1 MSTSRGLWRAKFV
14 LDRSLIAFP
23 QVTGLRQIGRMGGA
37 ARHRVF
43 PCWRVGCSR
52 PLENPTCPPSWP
64 QTPNEPDERARQ
76 AVSLI
81 TQSDPPPGTRVGGHN
96 DSCRAALRR
105 HKAPDQRACHY
116 DRRMPIPAAFD
127 LSGRVAVVTGAGS
140 PDGIGFASARLLS
153 RLGAAVMISATTDRV
168 AARVAE
174 LREEGFDAAGT
185 VADLTDEQAASRLV
199 AGALQR
205 WGALDIVVNN
215 AGMVSAA
222 SPVFESGTATAMTLP
237 TWQASLDRN
246 MTTSFLVTKAALP
259 TMIDRGWGRIV
270 MMASLTGPV
279 MAIRADVGYASA
291 KAGLTGLTRAL
302 ALDAAP
308 HGVTVNAVAPGWIA
322 TGSLTEEQR
331 NEGVATPM
339 GRSGSPEEVAA
350 VVAWLASPG
359 ASYVT
364 GQTVVVDG
372 GNSIAEQRSTPAAHE

>member
-1 MSTSRGLWRAKFV
+1 
-14 LDRSLIAFP
+14 
-23 QVTGLRQIGRMGGA
+23 
-37 ARHRVF
+37 
-43 PCWRVGCSR
+43 
-52 PLENPTCPPSWP
+52 
-64 QTPNEPDERARQ
+64 
-76 AVSLI
+76 
-81 TQSDPPPGTRVGGHN
+81 
-96 DSCRAALRR
+96 
-105 HKAPDQRACHY
+105 
-116 DRRMPIPAAFD
+116 MPIPAAFD

-140 PDGIGFASARLLS
+140 PDGIGFASARLLA

-185 VADLTDEQAASRLV
+185 VADLTDERAASRLV
-199 AGALQR
+199 AAALQR

-222 SPVFESGTATAMTLP
+222 SPVFESGTATAMSLP

-246 MTTSFLVTKAALP
+246 MTTAFLVTRAAMP
-259 TMIDRGWGRIV
+259 TMINRGWGRIV

-302 ALDAAP
+302 AVDAAP

-322 TGSLTEEQR
+322 TGSLTDEQR
-331 NEGVATPM
+331 DEGVATPI